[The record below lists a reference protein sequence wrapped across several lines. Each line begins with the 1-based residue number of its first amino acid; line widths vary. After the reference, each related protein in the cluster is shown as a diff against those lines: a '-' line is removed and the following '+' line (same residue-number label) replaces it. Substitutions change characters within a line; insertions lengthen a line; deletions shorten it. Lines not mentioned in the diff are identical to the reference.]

1 MLSATSA
8 SPLVASFTAGALADG
23 LARAG
28 AHFTAETTT
37 LGGLRASDVL
47 PWLRAH
53 DVTTLVTPYAPVSPV
68 CDRLDRLAVD
78 LAAEGIT
85 FVRMLRSWDAQAW
98 PHASRGF
105 FSFRERIP
113 ELVREQELGL
123 KL

>member
-1 MLSATSA
+1 
-8 SPLVASFTAGALADG
+8 
-23 LARAG
+23 
-28 AHFTAETTT
+28 
-37 LGGLRASDVL
+37 
-47 PWLRAH
+47 
-53 DVTTLVTPYAPVSPV
+53 VTTLVTPYAPVGPV
-68 CDRLDRLAVD
+68 RDRLDRLAVD